1 MKQPWIHKPATDSLF
16 LLSPPFA
23 ILAVVFFCQGWL
35 HDLEE
40 RYSFYTW
47 LIFVVFIDV
56 AHVYATLFKT
66 YLVPAAFRE
75 KRRLLITLPIVCF
88 IIGIV
93 LFMLGSKVFWVTLAY
108 VAVFHFIRQ
117 QYGFMRLY
125 ARKEPKTRF
134 NVLTD
139 NLAIYAATGY
149 PMVYWFMSPGRKFTW
164 FMQDEFFT
172 YQNDTLLAI
181 FGYIYYA
188 ILGLYVLK
196 VLYALVRTGYF
207 NIPKNAIV
215 AGTAASWYFG
225 IVYFNNDLIFTM
237 LNIVSHG
244 IPYMGLVY
252 LREIKQ
258 GEHRGEGLLKHLSSF
273 KGIII
278 YVAILIA
285 LAFSEE
291 YLWEVMVWNEQ
302 FSLGSGAVFE
312 TWHFLLV
319 PLLVVP
325 QFTHYVLDGFIWKS
339 NKKAAPQN
347 AAPPNH

>member
-35 HDLEE
+35 RELEE
-40 RYSFYTW
+40 NYSFYTW
-47 LIFVVFIDV
+47 LFFVVFIDV

-66 YLVPAAFRE
+66 YLVPDAFRE
-75 KRRLLITLPIVCF
+75 RKRLLIVLPVICF
-88 IIGIV
+88 IIGMV

-134 NVLTD
+134 SVITD
-139 NLAIYAATGY
+139 NLAIYAATVY
-149 PMVYWFMSPGRKFTW
+149 PMAYWFMSPPRQFNW
-164 FMQDEFFT
+164 FMKDEFFT
-172 YQNDTLLAI
+172 YQNETLLTA
-181 FGYIYYA
+181 FGYSYYA
-188 ILGLYVLK
+188 ILGLYVAK
-196 VLYALVRTGYF
+196 TAYNFFRTGYF
-207 NIPKNAIV
+207 NIPKNAII
-215 AGTAASWYFG
+215 AGTVLSWYFG

-252 LREIKQ
+252 LREIQQ
-258 GEHRGEGLLKHLSSF
+258 GEYKEQGILKYLVSFRGLF
-273 KGIII
+273 I
-278 YVAILIA
+278 YVGILIA

-302 FSLGSGAVFE
+302 FSFGENGLFE

-339 NKKAAPQN
+339 NKKAAPQT
-347 AAPPNH
+347 AAPLH